1 MTVCES
7 IRQIL
12 IEVTR
17 KYYADVDN
25 LKHGVKLEISREC
38 LTSNILVAI
47 SNREKGEK
55 FWESESF
62 ILNIKEAT
70 GRKVTILKDYMNF
83 ELTEEEK

>member
-12 IEVTR
+12 IEATR

-25 LKHGVKLEISREC
+25 LKHGVKLEISRGC

-62 ILNIKEAT
+62 ILDIKEAT
-70 GRKVTILKDYMNF
+70 GRKVTIVKDYMNF